1 MAERALSP
9 QVTPATTAAS
19 AQRPRPGRPR
29 PEPARDIPPTPAG
42 VVSLDGTTFEPSP
55 ALQEALAR
63 ARSKGLLIEARGG
76 RGTDLS
82 VASYRMLRNLGLDPG
97 VAANVSRVKGS
108 TTFRG
113 EADFKGRMTKF
124 YDNLAPRHSV
134 NFNTTHWLEFE
145 KLIDHKDAYFG

>member
-1 MAERALSP
+1 
-9 QVTPATTAAS
+9 
-19 AQRPRPGRPR
+19 
-29 PEPARDIPPTPAG
+29 
-42 VVSLDGTTFEPSP
+42 VSLDGTTFEPSP

-82 VASYRMLRNLGLDPG
+82 VASYRTLRNLELDAGL
-97 VAANVSRVKGS
+97 AANVSRVKGS